1 MVIAGGG
8 TGGHVQ
14 PAIAVYQRMKA
25 STDVDALWIGS
36 HNGVEQ
42 PAANRS
48 GIVFTPI
55 QTGKFRRYLSLRTPI
70 DLLRIPIGI
79 VQAARALQRFHPDV
93 VLSTGGFVSVP
104 TIIAARLL
112 RIPSLTHEQTATIG
126 LATRINARFASV
138 VALSFEQS
146 RRQLNASHARVIVTG
161 NPIRA
166 TLFDGSASEALR
178 SFGLSIDLPLVYV
191 TGGALGAHAIND
203 AIRNAL
209 PDLVSI
215 TQIVHQC
222 GAASGNG
229 DFPRLIEAR
238 AALPTKLRSRYVVCE
253 RIGDELA
260 DLYAAASLV
269 VGRAGAG
276 TVTEL
281 AALGK
286 PSILIPLPGTGG
298 DEQTVNARI
307 LADAGAAILLPQTE
321 LTSARLFAEIRAL
334 LGSDRLPELR
344 QAALSCGQH
353 DADERLAAAILALA
367 GQQVR

>member
-1 MVIAGGG
+1 
-8 TGGHVQ
+8 VQ
-14 PAIAVYQRMKA
+14 PAIAVYQRIKA
-25 STDVDALWIGS
+25 STQVDALWIGS
-36 HNGVEQ
+36 RNGVEQ

-55 QTGKFRRYLSLRTPI
+55 QTGKFRRYLSLRTPL
-70 DLLRIPIGI
+70 DLVRIPVGV
-79 VQAARALQRFHPDV
+79 VQAFRALQRFQPDV

-104 TIIAARLL
+104 TIVAARLL
-112 RIPSLTHEQTATIG
+112 HIPSLTHEQTATIG

-146 RRQLNASHARVIVTG
+146 RRLLKSTHARVIVTG

-166 TLFDGSASEALR
+166 ALFDGSANEALR
-178 SFGLSIDLPLVYV
+178 SFGLSADLPLVYV

-203 AIRNAL
+203 AIRVAL
-209 PDLVSI
+209 PDLLRV

-222 GAASGNG
+222 GAAGGNG
-229 DFPRLIEAR
+229 DLPRLLDAR
-238 AALPTKLRSRYVVCE
+238 AALPAELQSRYVVRE
-253 RIGDELA
+253 RIGDELP
-260 DLYAAASLV
+260 DLYDAASLV

-276 TVTEL
+276 TVAEL

-307 LADAGAAILLPQTE
+307 LADAGGAILLPQSE
-321 LTSARLFAEIRAL
+321 LSPPRLVNEIQTL
-334 LGSDRLPELR
+334 LQSDRLAVMG
-344 QAALSCGQH
+344 QAALRCGQH
-353 DADERLAAAILALA
+353 DADERLAQEILTLA
-367 GQQVR
+367 GQQKH